1 MYNNMKSAI
10 ITLSSDFGH
19 QDEYVGVMK
28 GTILSRNPDCMI
40 VDLHHHLDADHIR
53 GAGILLGAAYPFFP
67 AGTVHVIVVDP
78 GVGSDRKIILA
89 GSKCHLF
96 LAPDNGIIPAILGDR
111 IETSYVLDCPELYN
125 KPVSNTFHGRDIMA
139 PVAAELAM
147 GLEADRVGPS
157 ISPDDLCRLPAAV
170 NEPAPHQL
178 QGAILHIDHFGNML
192 TDIKAESFD
201 QFIAGSEKKGL
212 LLSIRDQ
219 QLTIRV
225 AETYSDTSDRS
236 LLLIK
241 GSRGYMEISI
251 NGRSAA
257 STLNGSC
264 GDIFLLLSAKAK

>member
-1 MYNNMKSAI
+1 MKSTI
-10 ITLSSDFGH
+10 ITLSSDFGQ

-28 GTILSRNPDCMI
+28 GVILSRQPDCII
-40 VDLHHHLDADHIR
+40 VDLHHHLDADHLG

-89 GSKCHLF
+89 GAKGHLF
-96 LAPDNGIIPAILGDR
+96 LAPDNGIIPAVLEDG
-111 IETSYVLDCPELYN
+111 IETSYLLDCPELYH

-147 GLEADRVGPS
+147 GLEPGRVGPS
-157 ISPDDLCRLPAAV
+157 ITPADLCRLPAAV
-170 NEPAPHQL
+170 NHPAPHQL
-178 QGAILHIDHFGNML
+178 QGAILQIDHFGNLL
-192 TDIKAESFD
+192 TDIKAASFD
-201 QFIAGSEKKGL
+201 QFIGDSEQKEL
-212 LLSIRDQ
+212 LLSIREQ
-219 QLTIRV
+219 QLSIRV
-225 AETYSDTSDRS
+225 ADTYSDISDRS

-251 NGRSAA
+251 NGSSAA
-257 STLNGSC
+257 STLNSSC